1 MPALHAKIPRS
12 EIRIFPGARHALA
25 HTHAAACAGALREF
39 LGRRLPP
46 RDS

>member
-25 HTHAAACAGALREF
+25 HTHAAACAAALREF